1 MVSIR
6 GERTLLSHPLTG
18 IVMNQSNRRV
28 IREAIGAAGKSL
40 IGRLPETD
48 RHPDGRNP
56 YAHVSRVIK
65 TLTGKS
71 YIELPDDQLPMVLD
85 IIDRCE
91 KYPF

>member
-1 MVSIR
+1 MSEV
-6 GERTLLSHPLTG
+6 
-18 IVMNQSNRRV
+18 NQRNRRV

-71 YIELPDDQLPMVLD
+71 YIELPDSDLPMVLD